1 MRNTLS
7 KHTGFGGFGGKVF
20 DPWARKPRITRAQP
34 RRDDDLDEHGKPK
47 KKHEPA
53 NLTAEQAQALYLES
67 QEKLD
72 EANQNAQ
79 LATYIAAENAWKL
92 EQAQLANR
100 TEDEKKFDE
109 AVAAAL
115 PDKIAAAVAE
125 ATTPLHEKIE
135 KMQLENVDSAI
146 SLALSN
152 AKIDP
157 KSVASV
163 IAKLDKPSFL
173 NEDGT
178 VKAEDVKALVTGFSA
193 PGDTRPPRTGGLA
206 ATNDRGFGQY
216 ASKNKT

>member
-7 KHTGFGGFGGKVF
+7 KHTGFGGKAF

-34 RRDDDLDEHGKPK
+34 RRDDNVDEHGKPK
-47 KKHEPA
+47 PA
-53 NLTAEQAQALYLES
+53 TLTAEQAQALYLES

-79 LATYIAAENAWKL
+79 LATYLAAENAWKL
-92 EQAQLANR
+92 EQVQLANR

-115 PDKIAAAVAE
+115 PDKVAAAVAD
-125 ATTPLHEKIE
+125 ATTALHEKIE

-146 SLALSN
+146 SLALSS

-178 VKAEDVKALVTGFSA
+178 VKAEDVKTLVSGFAAPSA
-193 PGDTRPPRTGGLA
+193 ARPPRTG
-206 ATNDRGFGQY
+206 ATIDSTDTGFGRY
-216 ASKNKT
+216 LKKNQT